1 MYFFKKNI
9 LLVIIFLVSAYIKVK
24 GQETK
29 WNNLLDN
36 NDLSGFIQLNGKAD
50 FTLKDGVLI
59 GTSKLNTP
67 NSFLA
72 TKSKYSDFILEF
84 DVLIDNDLNS
94 GVQFRSQSNKN
105 YLNGRVHGYQCEIET
120 SLRRWAGGIYDEARR
135 GWLYP
140 LSRNK
145 IGQKAFINGNW
156 NKYRIEAIGNSIKTF
171 VNGVETANLF
181 DDMTKEGF
189 IAFQVHGISKPEQ
202 EGKQVRWKN
211 IRILISD
218 LEKNQMLATN
228 KAPLISY
235 IDGNLTH
242 EEKRLGFRMLWDG
255 KQQKV
260 GVVQKKES
268 FLKKDG

>member
-1 MYFFKKNI
+1 MLQNHYKLYFFKKNI

-36 NDLSGFIQLNGKAD
+36 NDLSGFIQLNGNAD

-94 GVQFRSQSNKN
+94 GVQFRSQSIKN

-120 SLRRWAGGIYDEARR
+120 SSRKWAGGIYDEARR

-140 LSRNK
+140 ISRNTT
-145 IGQKAFINGNW
+145 GQ
-156 NKYRIEAIGNSIKTF
+156 EACI
-171 VNGVETANLF
+171 
-181 DDMTKEGF
+181 
-189 IAFQVHGISKPEQ
+189 
-202 EGKQVRWKN
+202 
-211 IRILISD
+211 
-218 LEKNQMLATN
+218 
-228 KAPLISY
+228 
-235 IDGNLTH
+235 
-242 EEKRLGFRMLWDG
+242 
-255 KQQKV
+255 
-260 GVVQKKES
+260 
-268 FLKKDG
+268 

>member
-1 MYFFKKNI
+1 M
-9 LLVIIFLVSAYIKVK
+9 
-24 GQETK
+24 
-29 WNNLLDN
+29 
-36 NDLSGFIQLNGKAD
+36 
-50 FTLKDGVLI
+50 
-59 GTSKLNTP
+59 NTP

-120 SLRRWAGGIYDEARR
+120 SPRRWAGGIYDEARR

-189 IAFQVHGISKPEQ
+189 IAFQVHGIS
-202 EGKQVRWKN
+202 
-211 IRILISD
+211 
-218 LEKNQMLATN
+218 
-228 KAPLISY
+228 
-235 IDGNLTH
+235 
-242 EEKRLGFRMLWDG
+242 
-255 KQQKV
+255 
-260 GVVQKKES
+260 
-268 FLKKDG
+268 